1 MDNYEF
7 NVVGT
12 ELYGFIWNDFC
23 DWYIELA
30 KGNMNNTT
38 KAEVELAKKM
48 LKGKIDIDEVA
59 IMTGLPEE
67 QLKAIADE
75 VVPKNTDAEILKN
88 LDTVDLNIG
97 PILFDDLPAGEED
110 MEE

>member
-1 MDNYEF
+1 
-7 NVVGT
+7 
-12 ELYGFIWNDFC
+12 
-23 DWYIELA
+23 
-30 KGNMNNTT
+30 MNNTT
-38 KAEVELAKKM
+38 KAKVELAKKM

-88 LDTVDLNIG
+88 LYTVDLNIG

>member
-1 MDNYEF
+1 
-7 NVVGT
+7 
-12 ELYGFIWNDFC
+12 
-23 DWYIELA
+23 
-30 KGNMNNTT
+30 MNNTT
-38 KAEVELAKKM
+38 KAKVELAKKM

-59 IMTGLPEE
+59 IMTGLSEE

>member
-1 MDNYEF
+1 
-7 NVVGT
+7 
-12 ELYGFIWNDFC
+12 
-23 DWYIELA
+23 
-30 KGNMNNTT
+30 MNNTT
-38 KAEVELAKKM
+38 KAKVELATKM

-67 QLKAIADE
+67 QLKTIADE